1 MMRKILC
8 CALLVAFPSF
18 LLASANIEE
27 SDFIP
32 RVINFVIFLAIL
44 WYFAFESIKG
54 IFTTRKN
61 TIATRLQEVQDNL
74 HKAKQERENAQKRL
88 EESKE
93 RAKEIVSSAK
103 QEEYLIRQ
111 KYDEQIKRD
120 IEILKHSLEANIEF
134 EHRKAVQQSVE
145 NLLNELTKS
154 QNLQLNK
161 EDYVNIITKRIS

>member
-1 MMRKILC
+1 MRKFLY
-8 CALLVAFPSF
+8 CALIIAFPSF
-18 LLASANIEE
+18 LLASASIEE

-32 RVINFVIFLAIL
+32 RVINFAIFLGIL
-44 WYFAFESIKG
+44 WYFAFDSVKG
-54 IFTTRKN
+54 IFTARSN
-61 TIATRLQEVQDNL
+61 AIATRLQEVQDNL
-74 HKAKQERENAQKRL
+74 HKAKQEGENAQKRL

-93 RAKEIVSSAK
+93 RAKEIVNAAK

-120 IEILKHSLEANIEF
+120 VEILKHSLEANIEF
-134 EHRKAVQQSVE
+134 EQRKAVQQSVE

>member
-1 MMRKILC
+1 MRKILY
-8 CALLVAFPSF
+8 CALFIAFPSF
-18 LLASANIEE
+18 LLASASIEE

-44 WYFAFESIKG
+44 WYFAFDSIKG
-54 IFTTRKN
+54 IFTARKN
-61 TIATRLQEVQDNL
+61 AIATRLREVQDNL

-88 EESKE
+88 EVSKE
-93 RAKEIVSSAK
+93 RAKEIVSAAK

-120 IEILKHSLEANIEF
+120 IETLKHSLEANIEF
-134 EHRKAVQQSVE
+134 EYRKAVQQSVE
-145 NLLNELTKS
+145 NLLNELTKN

>member
-1 MMRKILC
+1 MMRRFLYCVFFI
-8 CALLVAFPSF
+8 AFPSL
-18 LLASANIEE
+18 LLALGSIEE

-32 RVINFVIFLAIL
+32 RVINFVIFVAIL
-44 WYFAFESIKG
+44 WYFAFDSIKG

-61 TIATRLQEVQDNL
+61 AIATRLQEVQDNL
-74 HKAKQERENAQKRL
+74 HKAKQEKENAQKRL

-93 RAKEIVSSAK
+93 KAKEIVNSAK

-120 IEILKHSLEANIEF
+120 IEVLKHSLEANIEF
-134 EHRKAVQQSVE
+134 EHRKAIQQSVE

-154 QNLQLNK
+154 ENLQLNK